1 MNHTLSNA
9 VFSRDAPGAIASFH
23 EGSKNVATWLA
34 ANVIPF
40 YLFSFPAWQIMHCF
54 PYTGRHREWVHHASS
69 ALCSLKWKWPLAEFS
84 VTRRSRCFSFILQ
97 KKNGNGH
104 LKVKWIC
111 SVTFLFWFDLN
122 PETYCDET
130 SATEMFTQMC
140 MKVLAP
146 PGVSLYIFRL

>member
-1 MNHTLSNA
+1 MNHTLSNT

-23 EGSKNVATWLA
+23 EGPKNVATWLA

-40 YLFSFPAWQIMHCF
+40 YLFSFLTWQIMHWF
-54 PYTGRHREWVHHASS
+54 PYAGRHGERVHHASS

-84 VTRRSRCFSFILQ
+84 VTRRSRHFSFILQ
-97 KKNGNGH
+97 KKNGN
-104 LKVKWIC
+104 LEVKWIC
-111 SVTFLFWFDLN
+111 QDTFLFWFYLN

-140 MKVLAP
+140 MKVLQP